1 MRALVLTC
9 LVVTATAFL
18 FSCAHGNRALEIPV
32 QSLSSGGPDA
42 FVHVDVPADWRP
54 LPPSPARAEFLAP
67 DNRSRAYVRA
77 MPAAPDIKR
86 CPAVARQ
93 YASEFI
99 EAWGG
104 PPRTRVASKIASGE
118 KVDFELRRVDPKP
131 DGEVI
136 WARVLCSNGALA
148 VASCTVPMPREA
160 QLRSQCRD
168 ILESLR
174 VVASP
179 KPSADRSYGSGGMP
193 SEHAA
198 ANSSPRLEPVT
209 DLLPHSR

>member
-18 FSCAHGNRALEIPV
+18 FSCAHGNRAVEISV

-77 MPAAPDIKR
+77 MPAAADVKR
-86 CPAVARQ
+86 CPAAARQ

-104 PPRTRVASKIASGE
+104 PPRTRVTSKIASGE
-118 KVDFELRRVDPKP
+118 KVDFELRRMDPKP

-148 VASCTVPMPREA
+148 VVSCTVPIPREP

-174 VVASP
+174 VVAQP
-179 KPSADRSYGSGGMP
+179 KSSADRRTETQDRRA
-193 SEHAA
+193 EHPE
-198 ANSSPRLEPVT
+198 AN
-209 DLLPHSR
+209 

>member
-1 MRALVLTC
+1 
-9 LVVTATAFL
+9 VVTLAPLL
-18 FSCAHGNRALEIPV
+18 FSCAHGSRSVEIPV

-77 MPAAPDIKR
+77 MPASADLKR

-118 KVDFELRRVDPKP
+118 KVDFELRRLDPKP

-136 WARVLCSNGALA
+136 WARVLCRDGALA
-148 VASCTVPMPREA
+148 VASCTAPMPREP

-174 VVASP
+174 VVPQAKS
-179 KPSADRSYGSGGMP
+179 SADRSYGSPGPP
-193 SEHAA
+193 SEHPA
-198 ANSSPRLEPVT
+198 AN
-209 DLLPHSR
+209 